1 MKPFDMNFM
10 LELFPLLLKYLHVTI
25 SIAIL
30 SMIVGLLLSLGIEL
44 IRIYRIKVL
53 FPLSKIY
60 VSFFRGT
67 PLLVQLFLLYYGIPQ
82 IFPAFR
88 SLTAYNAAVIGL
100 SLNGSAYMAEIL
112 RAAVSSVDKGQLEA
126 ALSVGMS
133 KWQGLLRI
141 VFPQAARVA
150 LPSLGNT
157 FVDLIKGSSLAFV
170 MGVSE
175 ILAKAQMSAA
185 ANYRFFESYLAVALL
200 YWVVIII
207 FTHMQKLLETRLNN
221 AY

>member
-1 MKPFDMNFM
+1 MKPFDITFM
-10 LELFPLLLKYLHVTI
+10 FKLFPLLLKYLHVTI
-25 SIAIL
+25 SIALL
-30 SMIVGLLLSLGIEL
+30 SMLLGLLLALIVEL
-44 IRIYRIKVL
+44 IRIYRVPVL
-53 FPLSKIY
+53 YPLSKVY

-88 SLTAYNAAVIGL
+88 SLNAYNAAVIGL

-112 RAAVSSVDKGQLEA
+112 RAAVNSVDKGQLEA
-126 ALSVGMS
+126 SLSVGMT
-133 KWQGLLRI
+133 KWQGMLRI
-141 VFPQAARVA
+141 VFPQATRVA
-150 LPSLGNT
+150 LPSLGNA

-200 YWVVIII
+200 YWIMII
-207 FTHMQKLLETRLNN
+207 FFTHIQKLLEIKLNR